1 MIRHIRRGRQG
12 TRLAPKY
19 KGRYGEPKEDNIG
32 VSQGSA
38 ISALLFIIYLGGVVG
53 DLASLNR
60 RPHLQTRI
68 IQGRPHVRNKKAY
81 GGDKTRRKCDERQET
96 RTIKN
101 ATTNTPQ
108 QDRRNM
114 SRSQKQRQGKRTEA
128 YRRRTAEGQ
137 KEAYGN
143 KERNTELETGNAITT
158 LRKRHIRDDKWQKVD
173 SRTKSQGAP

>member
-1 MIRHIRRGRQG
+1 
-12 TRLAPKY
+12 
-19 KGRYGEPKEDNIG
+19 
-32 VSQGSA
+32 
-38 ISALLFIIYLGGVVG
+38 
-53 DLASLNR
+53 
-60 RPHLQTRI
+60 
-68 IQGRPHVRNKKAY
+68 
-81 GGDKTRRKCDERQET
+81 
-96 RTIKN
+96 
-101 ATTNTPQ
+101 
-108 QDRRNM
+108 M